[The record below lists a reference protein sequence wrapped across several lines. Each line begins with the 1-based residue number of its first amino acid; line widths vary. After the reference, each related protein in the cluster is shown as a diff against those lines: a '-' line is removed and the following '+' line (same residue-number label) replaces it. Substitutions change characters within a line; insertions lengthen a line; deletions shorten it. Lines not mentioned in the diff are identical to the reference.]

1 MDDERLPVAE
11 PVTALVERVRAG
23 DREAFLTIVRT
34 YQQKVF
40 MMAYAMLRNRE
51 DALDVVQETFLRLH
65 QKIGTYRPG
74 SGFQAWL
81 LQIARHLAIDY
92 YRKHLQDG
100 REHASGLSLEEAR
113 PASDPK
119 PAAER
124 AVDLRQILS
133 HGVGRL
139 AERQQRVFVLR
150 HYEEL
155 QFHEIAEALDISV
168 GTAKSLHFKAVQNLK
183 KWLTPYL
190 GVTT

>member
-1 MDDERLPVAE
+1 MADERQPVAE
-11 PVTALVERVRAG
+11 PVAALVDRVRAG
-23 DREAFLTIVRT
+23 DRDAFLTIVQT

-40 MMAYAMLRNRE
+40 AMAYAMLRNRE
-51 DALDVVQETFLRLH
+51 DALDVVQETFFRLH
-65 QKIGTYRPG
+65 QKIGTYRPE
-74 SGFQAWL
+74 SGFQPWL

-92 YRKHLQDG
+92 YRKHLQDD
-100 REHASGLSLEEAR
+100 RAHASHLSLEDAR
-113 PASDPK
+113 VATESN

-124 AVDLRQILS
+124 SVDLRQVLS
-133 HGVGRL
+133 RGVGRL

-168 GTAKSLHFKAVQNLK
+168 GTAKSLHFKAVQNLT

>member
-1 MDDERLPVAE
+1 MADERQAAGERLA
-11 PVTALVERVRAG
+11 ALIDRVRTG
-23 DREAFLTIVRT
+23 DHDAFLAIVQT

-40 MMAYAMLRNRE
+40 AMAYAMLRNRE
-51 DALDVVQETFLRLH
+51 DALDVVQETFFRLH

-92 YRKHLQDG
+92 YRKHLQDD
-100 REHASGLSLEEAR
+100 RAHASGLSPEEA
-113 PASDPK
+113 
-119 PAAER
+119 PAAADPRPDAEK
-124 AVDLRQILS
+124 AVDLRQVLS
-133 HGVGRL
+133 RGVGRL

-155 QFHEIAEALDISV
+155 QFHEIAEDMGISV

-183 KWLTPYL
+183 KWLTPFM

>member
-1 MDDERLPVAE
+1 MADERQPVAE
-11 PVTALVERVRAG
+11 PVAALVDRVRAG
-23 DREAFLTIVRT
+23 DRDAFLTIVQT

-51 DALDVVQETFLRLH
+51 DALDVVQETFFRLH
-65 QKIGTYRPG
+65 QKIETYRPG

-81 LQIARHLAIDY
+81 LQIARRLAIDY
-92 YRKHLQDG
+92 YRKHLKDD
-100 REHASGLSLEEAR
+100 RAHASNLSLEDAR
-113 PASDPK
+113 VATESN

-124 AVDLRQILS
+124 AADLRQVLS
-133 HGVGRL
+133 REVGRL

>member
-1 MDDERLPVAE
+1 MADERQPVAE
-11 PVTALVERVRAG
+11 PVAALVDRVRAG
-23 DREAFLTIVRT
+23 DRDAFLTIVRT

-51 DALDVVQETFLRLH
+51 DALDVVQETFFRLH

-81 LQIARHLAIDY
+81 LQIARRLAIDY
-92 YRKHLQDG
+92 YRKHLKDD
-100 REHASGLSLEEAR
+100 REHASGLTPEEA
-113 PASDPK
+113 PAAADPK
-119 PAAER
+119 PTAER
-124 AVDLRQILS
+124 AVDLRQVLS
-133 HGVGRL
+133 RGVGRL

-183 KWLTPYL
+183 KWLTPDL
-190 GVTT
+190 GVTI

>member
-1 MDDERLPVAE
+1 MEDERQPVAE
-11 PVTALVERVRAG
+11 PVAALVDRVRAG
-23 DREAFLTIVRT
+23 DRDAFLTIVQT

-51 DALDVVQETFLRLH
+51 DALDVVQETFLRFH
-65 QKIGTYRPG
+65 QRIGTFRPG

-92 YRKHLQDG
+92 YRKHRQGD
-100 REHASGLSLEEAR
+100 REHASGLSPEEAL
-113 PASDPK
+113 AATDPK

-124 AVDLRQILS
+124 AVDLRQVLS
-133 HGVGRL
+133 RGVGRL
-139 AERQQRVFVLR
+139 AERQQQVFVLR

-155 QFHEIAEALDISV
+155 QFNEIAAAMGISV

-183 KWLTPYL
+183 KWLTPFL

>member
-1 MDDERLPVAE
+1 MDAQKQPAAE
-11 PVTALVERVRAG
+11 PVALLVERVRAG
-23 DREAFLTIVRT
+23 DRDAFLTIVRT

-40 MMAYAMLRNRE
+40 MMAYSMLRNRE
-51 DALDVVQETFLRLH
+51 DALDVVQETFFRLH

-92 YRKHLQDG
+92 YRKHLHND
-100 REHASGLSLEEAR
+100 REHASGLSPEEAR
-113 PASDPK
+113 AATEPN

-124 AVDLRQILS
+124 ASDLRQVLS
-133 HGVGRL
+133 RGVGRL

-155 QFHEIAEALDISV
+155 QFHEIAESLGISV